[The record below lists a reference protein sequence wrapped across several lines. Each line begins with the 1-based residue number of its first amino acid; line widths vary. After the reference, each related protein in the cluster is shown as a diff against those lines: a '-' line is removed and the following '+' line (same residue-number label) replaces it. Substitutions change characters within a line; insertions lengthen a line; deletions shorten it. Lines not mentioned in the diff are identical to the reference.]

1 MRLFNQNT
9 NKMLAIAIVA
19 AAIGL
24 GAGIAIA
31 GQPEMYGALKD
42 LQGAQAHLGRVT
54 QDKGGHANAARKL
67 VSDAIEEVQKGIAF
81 GHAKGE

>member
-1 MRLFNQNT
+1 MFAV
-9 NKMLAIAIVA
+9 AILA

-31 GQPEMYGALKD
+31 GQPEMDGALKD
-42 LQGAQAHLGRVT
+42 LQGAQVHLGHVT

-67 VSDAIEEVQKGIAF
+67 VADAIEEIQKGIAF
-81 GHAKGE
+81 GHAKGAQTL

>member
-1 MRLFNQNT
+1 MRFFNQAAT
-9 NKMLAIAIVA
+9 KMLAVAFIA

-24 GAGIAIA
+24 SAGFAIA
-31 GQPEMYGALKD
+31 AQPDMQGALDALK
-42 LQGAQAHLGRVT
+42 GAQAHLNRVT

-67 VSDAIEEVQKGIAF
+67 VSDAIDEVQQGIAF

>member
-9 NKMLAIAIVA
+9 NKMLAIAVVA

-31 GQPEMYGALKD
+31 GQPEMDGALKD
-42 LQGAQAHLGRVT
+42 LQGAQAHLGHVT

-67 VSDAIEEVQKGIAF
+67 VSDAIDEVQKGIAF

>member
-9 NKMLAIAIVA
+9 TKMLAVAIVA

-31 GQPEMYGALKD
+31 GQPEMDGALKD
-42 LQGAQAHLGRVT
+42 LQGAQVHLGRVT
-54 QDKGGHANAARKL
+54 QDKGGHANTARKL
-67 VSDAIEEVQKGIAF
+67 VSDAIDEVQKGIAF

>member
-9 NKMLAIAIVA
+9 NKMLAVAIVA

-31 GQPEMYGALKD
+31 GQPEMDGALKD
-42 LQGAQAHLGRVT
+42 LQGAQAHLGHVT

-67 VSDAIEEVQKGIAF
+67 VADAIDEVQKGIAF

>member
-9 NKMLAIAIVA
+9 NRMLAVALIA
-19 AAIGL
+19 AALGL

-31 GQPEMYGALKD
+31 GQPDMEGALKE
-42 LQGAQAHLGRVT
+42 LQGAQAHLNHVT
-54 QDKGGHANAARKL
+54 QDKGGHADAARKL
-67 VSDAIEEVQKGIAF
+67 VADAIEEVQKGIAF